1 LAHISG
7 SVLYVE
13 DNPSNLQLM
22 EMILGSIEDLS
33 LMTAHTGELGL
44 QIAKTSRPDLI
55 ILDINLPGLNGFE
68 VLKALQRVSETKDT
82 PVFALSANTMPRDI
96 EKGLDAGFKQYLSKP
111 FKVLEI
117 ISAIQGV
124 LNDKAL

>member
-1 LAHISG
+1 MAHISG

-68 VLKALQRVSETKDT
+68 VLKGLQRVSETKDI